1 MGTGGLDIWVL
12 AGTSRQEYNFLCAI
26 FWILG
31 DVCGKID
38 ADVPRPYCDDAKRIL
53 RRHIIFGFAACTCE
67 SFKSKLYAMHGVI
80 LWPLRV
86 LE

>member
-12 AGTSRQEYNFLCAI
+12 AGTSRQEQNFLCAI

-38 ADVPRPYCDDAKRIL
+38 ADNDADL
-53 RRHIIFGFAACTCE
+53 C
-67 SFKSKLYAMHGVI
+67 HGTGHNWMDAHDCQVWNEI
-80 LWPLRV
+80 YIAVQPTI
-86 LE
+86 

>member
-38 ADVPRPYCDDAKRIL
+38 ADNATELATIGWMHMIVR
-53 RRHIIFGFAACTCE
+53 FGMKFTLQ
-67 SFKSKLYAMHGVI
+67 SSQPFDLI
-80 LWPLRV
+80 D
-86 LE
+86 